1 MKVYEICDSLEKI
14 APLKRQEDW
23 DNCGLLIGEIG
34 NDVTGILICLDVDMK
49 VLQHAS
55 GSGYNF
61 VVSHHPLIF
70 KGIKKIAGED
80 MVQKMV
86 AYAIKE
92 RISIY
97 SMHTNYDFA
106 DYAMNDHIAKLLG
119 LQDVGGYAPDHERGF
134 KIGRKGI
141 FPSGIELRELV
152 LQTGRKLGLENISYT
167 GDDES
172 MVYNV
177 LISTGAFDVSLIDP
191 SHGDVDVVISG
202 DIKYHAAK
210 ELLDRGISIIDAG
223 HFGTE
228 IVFSELLQKQLR
240 NIHPDVRIDVV
251 DFEKNIFKSINE
263 QTR

>member
-34 NDVTGILICLDVDMK
+34 NDITGILICLDVDMK
-49 VLQHAS
+49 VLHHAS
-55 GSGYNF
+55 AFGYNF
-61 VVSHHPLIF
+61 VISHHPMIF
-70 KGIKKIAGED
+70 KGIKRIAEEN

-119 LQDVGGYAPDHERGF
+119 LEDIGGYAMDQERGF
-134 KIGRKGI
+134 GMGRKGI
-141 FPSGIELRELV
+141 FPAGIPMRELV
-152 LQTGRKLGLENISYT
+152 LKTGEKLGIDNISYT
-167 GDDES
+167 GDDGRI
-172 MVYNV
+172 VYDV
-177 LISTGAFDVSLIDP
+177 LISTGAFDISLIDP
-191 SHGDVDVVISG
+191 FHGNVDVVISG

-210 ELLDRGISIIDAG
+210 ELLERGIFVIDAG

-228 IVFSELLQKQLR
+228 IVFSGLLQNQLS
-240 NIHPDVRIDVV
+240 NIHPDVKIDVV
-251 DFEKNIFKSINE
+251 DFEKDVFKTMNE

>member
-1 MKVYEICDSLEKI
+1 
-14 APLKRQEDW
+14 
-23 DNCGLLIGEIG
+23 
-34 NDVTGILICLDVDMK
+34 
-49 VLQHAS
+49 
-55 GSGYNF
+55 
-61 VVSHHPLIF
+61 
-70 KGIKKIAGED
+70 
-80 MVQKMV
+80 
-86 AYAIKE
+86 
-92 RISIY
+92 
-97 SMHTNYDFA
+97 
-106 DYAMNDHIAKLLG
+106 MNDHIAKLLG